1 MAHSSMA
8 PSSISAQATATV
20 LLFADTQPL
29 VGSIVATD
37 KATTIYQ
44 FQCQPG
50 TYGDECGFPGPFTY
64 VKEGTSSIHWTYNV
78 EKVGYVPLTSPPHP
92 LPPPPS
98 LFVSNSHLCART
110 LTIGCSLAGTTSAV
124 CTGNQPA
131 GGDIAAV
138 TGGADDEAAAA
149 SGGLETHT
157 VGSEIVVTT
166 TLQPDEIQF
175 TQIPITGGVGKAAAA
190 KSTAAAGTASMTG
203 DGASSM
209 KTTGSMAT
217 GKTGTATGQ
226 AAAGPS
232 GSTGGAVTKFDRT
245 STVALMGAAAL
256 AALMI

>member
-78 EKVGYVPLTSPPHP
+78 EKVG
-92 LPPPPS
+92 
-98 LFVSNSHLCART
+98 T